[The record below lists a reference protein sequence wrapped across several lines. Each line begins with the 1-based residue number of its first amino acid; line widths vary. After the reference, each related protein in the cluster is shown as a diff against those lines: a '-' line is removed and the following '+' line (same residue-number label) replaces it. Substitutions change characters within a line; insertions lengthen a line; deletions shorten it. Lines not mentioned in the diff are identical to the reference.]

1 MASKAESIDY
11 LSLYSVSLPTTAQD
25 SLANVVVKMLALKK
39 DWSNVYQLLRS
50 IATQTNYCNGVQHRT
65 HQAG

>member
-50 IATQTNYCNGVQHRT
+50 IATQTNYCNRVQHRT